1 MADALRHRY
10 EQRREAF
17 SLPGICSCCLQL
29 ELVKVGNGPMAR
41 YNMSKDPYYFP
52 KDARKLDRRM
62 MGHKLHAVPPLSML
76 TMPFGLPTAT
86 TAFHRPRSAFAPAK
100 KTSQIMQKR
109 EGTSLD

>member
-1 MADALRHRY
+1 
-10 EQRREAF
+10 
-17 SLPGICSCCLQL
+17 
-29 ELVKVGNGPMAR
+29 MAR

-100 KTSQIMQKR
+100 KASQIMQKR
-109 EGTSLD
+109 EGRSLGRAAYRCGRTPVQVPQPT